1 MEFGRVAPEEL
12 KGINFELPG
21 DPRQTIETL
30 KESNDTDNFD
40 LRIGATKWGRKEW
53 LGSLYP
59 RGTDESDFLPEY
71 VKHFNGL
78 LLNATFYQIYKP
90 EQILKWK
97 EQAAAHPGFKFYP
110 IMAQNISH
118 MRRLKN
124 ADEITA
130 QFITGVKAFGENLG
144 PVLLQFGDN
153 FTPKSF
159 PELKA
164 YLEAFPKDFEI
175 FVELRNKDWWTTEW
189 LAKLDDLF
197 HSNHVGFAITDAAGR
212 RDCVHMHLTVPK
224 AFIRFA
230 STDDIELDKKRLDQW
245 ALRLLDWKSK
255 GLQSAGFFITGP
267 AEYNTPQ
274 LCSYFS
280 DQMANLT

>member
-1 MEFGRVAPEEL
+1 MEFGRVAPEGL
-12 KGINFELPG
+12 KEINFVLPP
-21 DPRQTIETL
+21 DPQQTIETL

-59 RGTDESDFLPEY
+59 KGTNESDFLLEY

-78 LLNATFYQIYKP
+78 FLNATFYQIYKP

-97 EQAAAHPGFKFYP
+97 EQAASNPGFKFYP
-110 IMAQNISH
+110 VMAQNISH
-118 MRRLKN
+118 IRRLKN
-124 ADEITA
+124 ADELTVQYIA
-130 QFITGVKAFGENLG
+130 GVKAFGENLG
-144 PVLLQFGDN
+144 PSLLQLGDN
-153 FTPKSF
+153 FSPKSF

-164 YLEAFPKDFEI
+164 YLEAFPKDFQI

-197 HSNHVGFAITDAAGR
+197 YNNHVGFAITDAAGR
-212 RDCVHMHLTVPK
+212 RDCVHMHLTIPK

-230 STDDIELDKKRLDQW
+230 STDDTELDKRRLAQW
-245 ALRLLDWKSK
+245 ALRLLDWKKK

-267 AEYNTPQ
+267 VEYKTPE
-274 LCSYFS
+274 LCRYFS
-280 DQMANLT
+280 VQMAKTA